1 MNDNIKRILKFSMII
16 PVAIVFGTVAGVL
29 LYHMGKAGR
38 IIIVSVIAAI
48 ILGVLVF
55 YIARG
60 IRDNKKVSEL
70 LDILYKELNI
80 QKYVEDS
87 TEAVEKSRNKAF
99 INTVLMNICVGYE
112 ADGDY
117 RRAVRA
123 MREIKLRG
131 ASNTDKAIYY
141 NNLAAFYAADGAVD
155 DALATYKMGE
165 KFISK
170 AENKLRMSYIN
181 LTRGMI
187 FWLEKKYDKA
197 EEEIKTAKEL
207 GFDNKHD
214 LNKAEL
220 WLARVYISEGK
231 LQEGKEILMKL
242 LQKKTMPGILKE
254 TSEELKKLK

>member
-1 MNDNIKRILKFSMII
+1 MDDNAKRILKISMII
-16 PVAIVFGTVAGVL
+16 PIAIVFGVIAGVL
-29 LYHMGKAGR
+29 IYHTGEKTR
-38 IIIVSVIAAI
+38 IIIAAVTAAI
-48 ILGVLVF
+48 VIGILIY
-55 YIARG
+55 YIVRG
-60 IRDNKKVSEL
+60 IRDNKKISEL
-70 LDILYKELNI
+70 LDILYKELNT
-80 QKYVEDS
+80 QKYIDAS
-87 TEAVEKSRNKAF
+87 TEAVSASHSKAF

-131 ASNTDKAIYY
+131 ASNMDKAIYY

-165 KFISK
+165 KFIKK
-170 AENKLRMSYIN
+170 AEKKLQMSYIH

-187 FWLEKKYDKA
+187 FCLEKNYGKA
-197 EEEIKTAKEL
+197 KEEIETAKRL

-231 LQEGKEILMKL
+231 IQAGKEILMKL
-242 LQKKTMPGILKE
+242 LQKKTMPGILRE
-254 TSEELKKLK
+254 ASEELKKLK